1 MNASLFIAATV
12 TFLVFAIHGCNNH
25 EYHETNSNERIQLLP
40 TTEHTV
46 PGPLPIMGALTFW
59 VYSRKL
65 RNRIKRSNE
74 KV

>member
-12 TFLVFAIHGCNNH
+12 TFLVLAIHGCNNH
-25 EYHETNSNERIQLLP
+25 VNHESNSNERVQLLS

-46 PGPLPIMGALTFW
+46 PGPLPIMGASTFW